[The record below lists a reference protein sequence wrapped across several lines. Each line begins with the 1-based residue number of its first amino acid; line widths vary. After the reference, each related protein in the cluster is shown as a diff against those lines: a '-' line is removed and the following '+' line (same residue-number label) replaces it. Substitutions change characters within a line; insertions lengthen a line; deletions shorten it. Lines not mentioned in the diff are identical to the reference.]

1 MPRDMK
7 IFLWTDACF
16 GLSIGIS
23 NTLLNLHINAL
34 GYGATMLSM
43 VNDVVPMV
51 ALILSVP
58 LGHLADRYGRSMML
72 LLGTLLMAL
81 GALLVP
87 LFLARAGILF
97 GQSVFAVGQAMI
109 MSTEFAVVAQYMP
122 ANDRHFSI
130 SIVYANF
137 TLMIGIGSLLGG
149 FLPAH
154 LPLFHTEY
162 GSTLLLGGLIFLIAP
177 IGRYFLTPVPAIH
190 TPSEKPAA
198 LFERPNRQILTFSIF
213 SFISG
218 FAYGF
223 VGPYLNLIIK
233 NQFHL
238 SVSLIG
244 LLLAINQ
251 CALFIGSVSTPWLV
265 ERFSLRRTIAVL
277 LTIVTLSYLSLGF
290 EAAFSFFFVLLLIQS
305 ISSMAFFPLLDS
317 TAIDVVR
324 DALRAK
330 MQSYRALFRGVGNV
344 VSVYVGGI
352 CLAHHAYGFA
362 FLLTGLVYGGMLMF
376 YLRFIRSQI
385 VNESAD
391 TLGA

>member
-1 MPRDMK
+1 MK

-23 NTLLNLHINAL
+23 NTLLNLHLNAL
-34 GYGATMLSM
+34 GYGATMLSL

-58 LGHLADRYGRSMML
+58 LGHLADRYGRSKTL
-72 LLGTLLMAL
+72 WLGTLLMAL
-81 GALLVP
+81 GAVLVP
-87 LFLARAGILF
+87 LFLTRLGILF
-97 GQSVFAVGQAMI
+97 GEVVFAVGQAMI

-130 SIVYANF
+130 SLVYANF
-137 TLMIGIGSLLGG
+137 TLMIGIGALLGG

-154 LPLFHTEY
+154 LPLFHTLY

-177 IGRYFLTPVPAIH
+177 VGRLFLTPVPSMH
-190 TPSEKPAA
+190 KQGEKPAA

-218 FAYGF
+218 LAYGF

-233 NQFHL
+233 NQFHM

-244 LLLAINQ
+244 LLLALNQ
-251 CALFIGSVSTPWLV
+251 CALFIGSVSTSWLV
-265 ERFSLRRTIAVL
+265 ERFALQRTIAFL
-277 LTIVTLSYLSLGF
+277 LIIVSLSYASLGF
-290 EAAFSFFFVLLLIQS
+290 GASFLLFIVLLLIQS
-305 ISSMAFFPLLDS
+305 MSSMAFFPLLDS

-344 VSVYVGGI
+344 ISVYTGGL
-352 CLAHHAYGFA
+352 CLAHHAYGLA
-362 FLLTGLVYGGMLMF
+362 FLLTGFIYGGMLIY

-385 VNESAD
+385 GNTSSE

>member
-1 MPRDMK
+1 M
-7 IFLWTDACF
+7 
-16 GLSIGIS
+16 
-23 NTLLNLHINAL
+23 
-34 GYGATMLSM
+34 
-43 VNDVVPMV
+43 
-51 ALILSVP
+51 
-58 LGHLADRYGRSMML
+58 
-72 LLGTLLMAL
+72 
-81 GALLVP
+81 
-87 LFLARAGILF
+87 
-97 GQSVFAVGQAMI
+97 
-109 MSTEFAVVAQYMP
+109 
-122 ANDRHFSI
+122 
-130 SIVYANF
+130 
-137 TLMIGIGSLLGG
+137 
-149 FLPAH
+149 
-154 LPLFHTEY
+154 
-162 GSTLLLGGLIFLIAP
+162 
-177 IGRYFLTPVPAIH
+177 
-190 TPSEKPAA
+190 
-198 LFERPNRQILTFSIF
+198 
-213 SFISG
+213 
-218 FAYGF
+218 
-223 VGPYLNLIIK
+223 NLIIK

-265 ERFSLRRTIAVL
+265 ERFFV
-277 LTIVTLSYLSLGF
+277 
-290 EAAFSFFFVLLLIQS
+290 AADHCCFVDHRNTFIFKPWIRSGILFFFVLLLIQS
-305 ISSMAFFPLLDS
+305 ISSMASFPLLDS